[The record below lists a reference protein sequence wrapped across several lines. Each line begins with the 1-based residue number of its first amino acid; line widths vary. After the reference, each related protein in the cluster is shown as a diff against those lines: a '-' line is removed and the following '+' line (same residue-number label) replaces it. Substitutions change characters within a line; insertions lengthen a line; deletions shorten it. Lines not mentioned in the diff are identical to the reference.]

1 MRMLKDL
8 VEDLTKLS
16 PVDMELVG
24 DSLAAFSP
32 ATAERLKNAITVAQQ
47 EWDALEDQERQYE
60 MMSKEADMEGI

>member
-1 MRMLKDL
+1 MRTLKDL

-47 EWDALEDQERQYE
+47 EWDALENQERQYE
-60 MMSKEADMEGI
+60 MMSRDAENV